1 MGYQW
6 IGAGHLALVDLAFKG
21 SIDAVELVSVV
32 VVFVI
37 TRFVENIEEDQQTD
51 RETDGET
58 DNIDGGV
65 SLVGPEV
72 PPGYFEV
79 VL

>member
-21 SIDAVELVSVV
+21 SIDAVELIGVI
-32 VVFVI
+32 VVFVV

-51 RETDGET
+51 GET
-58 DNIDGGV
+58 DRKTDDIDGGV
-65 SLVGPEV
+65 SLVGPKV
-72 PPGYFEV
+72 SPGDLEV